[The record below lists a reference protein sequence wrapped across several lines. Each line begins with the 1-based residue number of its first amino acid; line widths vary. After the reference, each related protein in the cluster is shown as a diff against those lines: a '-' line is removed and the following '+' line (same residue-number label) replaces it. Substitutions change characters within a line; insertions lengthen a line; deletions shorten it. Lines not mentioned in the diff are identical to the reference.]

1 MHPAFKAY
9 SEIVVGF
16 HRINEKTSVAQVETR
31 ATRACCW
38 ECLMVR
44 DMSPVLAERL
54 RARIQ

>member
-1 MHPAFKAY
+1 MHLAFKAY

-16 HRINEKTSVAQVETR
+16 HRIDEKTFVAQVETR

-44 DMSPVLAERL
+44 EMSPVLAEQL
-54 RARIQ
+54 RAKIQ